1 MEKSK
6 AAQTS
11 AVMIKLPDFKVLL
24 SVYVTEKSK
33 FAVPSNE
40 MHMFRKILTK
50 LEFLIFW
57 GKDQLTSKQFI
68 FLSSVLVGI
77 SSALAVIV
85 LKSFAHWV
93 FSSATYINSILK
105 LSFMNSLLPIIGI
118 LLTVFVVKK
127 VLGGTIEKGTSQ
139 ILYAVA
145 KKAGIIPK
153 KQMYAQIITSSLTV
167 GLGGSAGLES
177 PIVITGAA
185 FGSNYAQKYKLSYK
199 ERTLLIGCG
208 VAAGIAAAFNAP
220 IAGVL
225 FAIEVLLVDVSIS
238 AFTPIMIAAATGA
251 LVSAIALDESI
262 LLTFKQQQ
270 TFNYHN
276 IPYYLLLGVFTGFI
290 AVFYSRNFQK
300 TENFF
305 SRLRLGPY
313 KKALFGASL
322 LAMIIFIFPTLF
334 GEGYESIRVL
344 SEKDPGQ
351 LLENTLFSDFR
362 NNAWVLLLFIGI
374 TMFLKAFATGITLGS
389 GGNGGNFA
397 PSLFLGSYTGF
408 FFSKFLNLTGLT
420 KLPVSNFTMVG
431 MAGIL
436 SGLFHAPLTA
446 IFLIAEITG
455 GYDLMIPLMMVSSI
469 SFAIS
474 KKFEKHSLDVK
485 SLAKKGHVFT
495 SNKDTNILSTL
506 DTEKIIQTDYIT
518 ISPDENLEK
527 LVELISHSNQVIFG
541 VVNNEDELLG
551 TVYFND
557 IREII
562 FSNFKVKYTPVR
574 DIMSKPEQVV
584 SPTDTMESVMD
595 KFEKSKIPFLP
606 VLKNGK
612 YYGFISKSVALE
624 AYREKL
630 KSLTIE

>member
-1 MEKSK
+1 
-6 AAQTS
+6 
-11 AVMIKLPDFKVLL
+11 
-24 SVYVTEKSK
+24 
-33 FAVPSNE
+33 
-40 MHMFRKILTK
+40 MFRKYINKFENLIVWGQAKLTN
-50 LEFLIFW
+50 
-57 GKDQLTSKQFI
+57 KQFI

-77 SSALAVIV
+77 SSAFAVIV
-85 LKSFAHWV
+85 LKTFAHWV
-93 FSSATYINSILK
+93 FSFATYINGILK
-105 LSFMNSLLPIIGI
+105 LSFINSILPIIGI
-118 LLTVFVVKK
+118 LLTVFVVKR

-145 KKAGIIPK
+145 KKASIIPK

-185 FGSNYAQKYKLSYK
+185 FGSNYAQKYKLRYK
-199 ERTLLIGCG
+199 DRTLLIGCG

-251 LVSAIALDESI
+251 LISEIVLDESI

-276 IPYYLLLGVFTGFI
+276 IPYYVLLGIFTGLI
-290 AVFYSRNFQK
+290 SVYYSRNFQRV
-300 TENFF
+300 EHALN
-305 SRLRLGPY
+305 RLRYKPY
-313 KKALFGASL
+313 KKALFGASI
-322 LAMIIFIFPTLF
+322 LAVIIFLFPTLF
-334 GEGYESIRVL
+334 GEGYESIKIL
-344 SEKDPGQ
+344 SENDPGQ
-351 LLENTLFSDFR
+351 ILENTLFSDFR
-362 NNAWVLLLFIGI
+362 NNSWALLLFVGC
-374 TMFLKAFATGITLGS
+374 TMMLKVFATGITLGS

-397 PSLFLGSYTGF
+397 PSLFLGSYVGF
-408 FFSKFLNLTGLT
+408 FFSKLLNLTGLT
-420 KLPVSNFTMVG
+420 KLPISNFTMVG

-474 KKFEKHSLDVK
+474 KRFEKHSMDVK
-485 SLAKKGHVFT
+485 NLARKGNVFT
-495 SNKDTNILSTL
+495 SNKDSNILSTIE
-506 DTEKIIQTDYIT
+506 TEKIIQTDYLT
-518 ISPDENLEK
+518 ILPDENLEK
-527 LVELISHSNQVIFG
+527 LVDLISHSNQVIFP
-541 VVNNEDELLG
+541 VVDSDKQLLG
-551 TVYFND
+551 VIHFND

-562 FSNFKVKYTPVR
+562 FSNFKVKYTSVKEV
-574 DIMSKPEQVV
+574 MSQPKEIIYPID
-584 SPTDTMESVMD
+584 SMETVMN
-595 KFEKSKIPFLP
+595 KFENSKVAFLP

-612 YYGFISKSVALE
+612 YYGFISKSFALE
-624 AYREKL
+624 AYRSKL
-630 KSLTIE
+630 KSMTID